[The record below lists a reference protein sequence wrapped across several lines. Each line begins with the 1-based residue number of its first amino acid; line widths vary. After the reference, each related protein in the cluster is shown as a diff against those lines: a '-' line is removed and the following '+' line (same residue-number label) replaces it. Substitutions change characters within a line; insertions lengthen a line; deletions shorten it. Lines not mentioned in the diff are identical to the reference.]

1 MVRHLIEASRIIC
14 RSNKYLSNGNQE
26 LEVTTMEMFVVIG
39 DWLMKDQNEYNK
51 FCNAMSGYQTWQTP
65 ILRFQSLEFGIS

>member
-1 MVRHLIEASRIIC
+1 MVRYLIEVFRIIC

-26 LEVTTMEMFVVIG
+26 LEVTTMEIFVVIG

-51 FCNAMSGYQTWQTP
+51 LCDSMSGYQTWKTP
-65 ILRFQSLEFGIS
+65 ILRFQSLDFGIF